1 MRFLVMLSRWND
13 IFFFCVHLRSWRFD
27 HRKLQIFCFVLRTFI
42 AESLQLSWETI
53 LLSFVKLF
61 DLCEFPADLTVATT
75 PCFEYR
81 LIFQKL
87 IIDINNL
94 SPVQRINVITTLSNA
109 RLAIVMSFIVSSPIQ
124 CVNDSATVHRCLF
137 HRVHSTQWH
146 CRLSPFVPLLSISFC
161 MNSRIPLP
169 SFLSLAPL
177 EHYSYDKSWSSSTR
191 YYSWYTTEC
200 YSLTSYSA
208 THDDTSVHFW
218 SRSCHSLRSSNH
230 LVLKESARNYVSHT
244 CVSRYKWHTPVSK
257 LAPL

>member
-27 HRKLQIFCFVLRTFI
+27 HRKLQIFCFVLRAFI

-94 SPVQRINVITTLSNA
+94 SPVQRMQCNHYSIQRKTSNSDEF
-109 RLAIVMSFIVSSPIQ
+109 RRIFPDPVRQRFCDSPSMSFPSRSLDPM
-124 CVNDSATVHRCLF
+124 
-137 HRVHSTQWH
+137 
-146 CRLSPFVPLLSISFC
+146 RLSTVSV
-161 MNSRIPLP
+161 RP
-169 SFLSLAPL
+169 STF
-177 EHYSYDKSWSSSTR
+177 DI
-191 YYSWYTTEC
+191 
-200 YSLTSYSA
+200 
-208 THDDTSVHFW
+208 
-218 SRSCHSLRSSNH
+218 
-230 LVLKESARNYVSHT
+230 VLYEF
-244 CVSRYKWHTPVSK
+244 
-257 LAPL
+257 